1 MGELIVLGVLLW
13 WLFSAMSKSKKKPKA
28 AQPTAPV
35 PAETKDLLV
44 DDEDDEDDEDE
55 YAEDAEQLTMLD
67 EPTLL
72 EEPAAP
78 APQTVLTAE
87 GVGTGR
93 SMQASAPGGIDPC
106 HPGEAAML
114 RPAARSMQP
123 EERMQP
129 VQAKEGFEP
138 DFSPEAMRQAVV
150 MSEILT
156 RPCERRR
163 RRYYP

>member
-13 WLFSAMSKSKKKPKA
+13 WVFSAMKKGKKKPKTV
-28 AQPTAPV
+28 QPTAPASV
-35 PAETKDLLV
+35 DIEELLADDADDADDADEAAE
-44 DDEDDEDDEDE
+44 
-55 YAEDAEQLTMLD
+55 YAEQLTMLD
-67 EPTLL
+67 TPNLL
-72 EEPAAP
+72 EEPARAL
-78 APQTVLTAE
+78 QKVLTAE
-87 GVGTGR
+87 GMGTGR
-93 SMQASAPGGIDPC
+93 SMQANAPEGIDPC
-106 HPGEAAML
+106 HPGEAAIPRL
-114 RPAARSMQP
+114 AARSVQM

-129 VQAKEGFEP
+129 VPPKEGFEP

>member
-35 PAETKDLLV
+35 PAETKDLLA

-93 SMQASAPGGIDPC
+93 SMQASAPEGIDPC

-114 RPAARSMQP
+114 RPAARSIARLEMSP
-123 EERMQP
+123 PAPRSKTLAP
-129 VQAKEGFEP
+129 GSGGCCRRGWEG
-138 DFSPEAMRQAVV
+138 R
-150 MSEILT
+150 
-156 RPCERRR
+156 
-163 RRYYP
+163 

>member
-1 MGELIVLGVLLW
+1 MGELIVLGGLLW
-13 WLFSAMSKSKKKPKA
+13 WVFSAMSKSQKKPKA
-28 AQPTAPV
+28 AQLTAPV
-35 PAETKDLLV
+35 PAETKVLLA
-44 DDEDDEDDEDE
+44 DDEDDEDE

-93 SMQASAPGGIDPC
+93 SMQASAPEGIDPC
-106 HPGEAAML
+106 HPGEAAIL